1 MSRILADIRF
11 AFRNLRRAPLFTFV
25 AISSLALGIGA
36 NTAVFTLLD
45 QLILRLL
52 PVRDPQQL
60 VMIWSTGPHL
70 GNNNG
75 ARAASYPMYQDFQQK
90 AQAFSYVFCRYQ
102 TPLSVTFNGRTE
114 RVASELV
121 SGNYF
126 QALGVH
132 PALGRVFTPAQDDR
146 VYKGHPSVVLSYAY
160 WASRFAADPNIVGK
174 KIQVNDY
181 PMTIVGVSAAGFE
194 GLDPASAPQLRVPI
208 QMKPLMTPN
217 SDDLGNRRAQWIQI
231 FARMK
236 PGFTVQSAQASLQP
250 LFIQILRDEVQ
261 QPQLSG
267 ISDYNRKRFFAR
279 KVQMETASAGY
290 SYLRNSYSVALIV
303 LMCMV
308 GLVLVIA
315 CFNLANLLI
324 ARAVARQKEV
334 AVRLSVGA
342 SRLQLIGQ
350 LMIESLMLAFAGAVA
365 GVVLSVGIVRALL
378 SFLPRGSALFTLSA
392 TPDLRVLGFNAGVA
406 LLAALLF
413 GLVPAL
419 QAMRVDLWNSLKNA
433 TGNVSGP
440 GASVMLRKILVV
452 GQVAFSFLLLA
463 GAGLFVKT
471 LVNLKNARTGFENIE
486 RLVTFQVDPSLNG
499 YNGQRQR
506 AFYLRALDAINA
518 TPGITSAATARVALL
533 NGNEWD
539 SSMGVEGH
547 QAKDGEDIQ
556 AYMNEIS
563 TGYWKTMGIPLLEGR
578 DFDSRDEKPVAA
590 DSRAFNITVAIVNRA
605 FAEHYF
611 PGQIAIGRHLGF
623 GGGPKTKLT
632 MEIIGVVENS
642 VYEGPREGIH
652 RQAFV
657 PLVQDSFPGSQSF
670 YVRTTSSPDAAFAA
684 LRQKIQ
690 EIDPELPVYH
700 IETVATGLDE
710 NLGTERLIAL
720 LSAAFGI
727 LATVLAAIGLYG
739 VLAFV
744 VMRRT
749 REIGLRMA
757 LGASR
762 CEVVWMVMR
771 EALLLLAIGLGVGI
785 PTSFLLNRY
794 VSTQLFSV
802 SPNDLGTAAIA
813 LAVLCGAAAIAGFLP
828 ARRASGIDPMSA
840 LRYE

>member
-1 MSRILADIRF
+1 
-11 AFRNLRRAPLFTFV
+11 
-25 AISSLALGIGA
+25 
-36 NTAVFTLLD
+36 
-45 QLILRLL
+45 
-52 PVRDPQQL
+52 
-60 VMIWSTGPHL
+60 
-70 GNNNG
+70 
-75 ARAASYPMYQDFQQK
+75 
-90 AQAFSYVFCRYQ
+90 
-102 TPLSVTFNGRTE
+102 
-114 RVASELV
+114 
-121 SGNYF
+121 
-126 QALGVH
+126 
-132 PALGRVFTPAQDDR
+132 
-146 VYKGHPSVVLSYAY
+146 
-160 WASRFAADPNIVGK
+160 
-174 KIQVNDY
+174 
-181 PMTIVGVSAAGFE
+181 
-194 GLDPASAPQLRVPI
+194 
-208 QMKPLMTPN
+208 
-217 SDDLGNRRAQWIQI
+217 
-231 FARMK
+231 
-236 PGFTVQSAQASLQP
+236 
-250 LFIQILRDEVQ
+250 
-261 QPQLSG
+261 
-267 ISDYNRKRFFAR
+267 
-279 KVQMETASAGY
+279 
-290 SYLRNSYSVALIV
+290 
-303 LMCMV
+303 
-308 GLVLVIA
+308 
-315 CFNLANLLI
+315 
-324 ARAVARQKEV
+324 
-334 AVRLSVGA
+334 
-342 SRLQLIGQ
+342 
-350 LMIESLMLAFAGAVA
+350 
-365 GVVLSVGIVRALL
+365 
-378 SFLPRGSALFTLSA
+378 
-392 TPDLRVLGFNAGVA
+392 
-406 LLAALLF
+406 
-413 GLVPAL
+413 
-419 QAMRVDLWNSLKNA
+419 MRVDLWNSLKNA

-611 PGQIAIGRHLGF
+611 PGQSAIGRHLGF

-684 LRQKIQ
+684 LRQKVQ

-762 CEVVWMVMR
+762 GEVVWMVMR